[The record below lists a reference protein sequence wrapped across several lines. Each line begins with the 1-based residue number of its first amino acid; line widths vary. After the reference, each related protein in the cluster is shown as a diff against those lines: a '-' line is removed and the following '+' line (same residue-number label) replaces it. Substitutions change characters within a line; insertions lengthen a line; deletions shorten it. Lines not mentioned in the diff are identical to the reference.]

1 MITVAVTGGIGSGK
15 STVSTVLREL
25 GAVVADSDRLAREV
39 VAPGAPGLAEI
50 AAAFGPSVLT
60 GDGALNRPAL
70 AAVVFADPAARRT
83 LEAIT
88 HPRVRARFEQI
99 RAAAPADAIVVNDI
113 PLLVD
118 LAVAAT
124 FHLVV
129 GVRADEQRR
138 VGRLVG
144 RGLTEADAR
153 ARIAAQLTEEQRAP
167 LCDVVLDNDGAPD
180 ELAEQVR
187 ALWTQRLVPFQAN
200 VRAGRRAARGPVAL
214 VDHRPSWA
222 ADGRRLAA
230 RISAACG
237 GRRVDHIGST
247 AIPGMPAKDVLD
259 LQLAVES
266 LASADELADALAAAG
281 FPRSDGSWQ
290 DLPRPAGDDPDHWV
304 KRFHANADPGR
315 AVNLHVRI
323 RDRPNWRW
331 ALLFRDW
338 LIADAAAFAEY
349 RDLKAAVA
357 ARYADDP
364 TQLRYAEAK
373 EPWFGFAHDRAEQWA
388 AATRWRPAAA
398 GSEVTGTED
407 RGTVGGSA

>member
-1 MITVAVTGGIGSGK
+1 MIGPMLTTAVTGGIGSGK
-15 STVSTVLREL
+15 STVSAVLRDL

-39 VAPGAPGLAEI
+39 VAPGTAGLAAI
-50 AAAFGPSVLT
+50 VGAFGPTVLT
-60 GDGALNRPAL
+60 PDGALDRPAL

-129 GVRADEQRR
+129 GVRADQERR

-153 ARIAAQLTEEQRAP
+153 ARIAAQLTDDQRAP

-187 ALWTQRLVPFQAN
+187 GLWAKRLMPFEAN
-200 VRAGRRAARGPVAL
+200 VRAGRRAVRGPVAL
-214 VDHRPSWA
+214 VGHRPSWA

-266 LASADELADALAAAG
+266 PATADELAPALAAAG
-281 FPRSDGSWQ
+281 FPRIDGNRQ
-290 DLPRPAGDDPDHWV
+290 DLPRPAGDDPDRWI

-315 AVNLHVRI
+315 AVNLHVRVA
-323 RDRPNWRW
+323 DRPNWRW
-331 ALLFRDW
+331 ALLVRDW
-338 LIADAAAFAEY
+338 LIADAAASAEY
-349 RDLKAAVA
+349 RELKLAVA
-357 ARYADDP
+357 ARDADDP
-364 TQLRYAEAK
+364 TTLRYAEAK
-373 EPWFGFAHDRAEQWA
+373 EPWFGFAHDRAEAWA
-388 AATRWRPAAA
+388 AATGWRPAAA
-398 GSEVTGTED
+398 GAEAM
-407 RGTVGGSA
+407 GTVGGPA

>member
-1 MITVAVTGGIGSGK
+1 MLTTAVTGGIGSGK
-15 STVSTVLREL
+15 STVSAVLREL

-39 VAPGAPGLAEI
+39 VAPGTPGLAAI
-50 AAAFGPSVLT
+50 AAAFGPTMLT
-60 GDGALNRPAL
+60 PDGALDRPAL
-70 AAVVFADPAARRT
+70 AAVVFTDPAARRT

-88 HPRVRARFEQI
+88 HPRVRARFDQI

-129 GVRADEQRR
+129 GVRADEQVR
-138 VGRLVG
+138 VRRLVG

-153 ARIAAQLTEEQRAP
+153 ARIAAQLTDEQRAP
-167 LCDVVLDNDGAPD
+167 LCDVMLDNDGAPD

-187 ALWTQRLVPFQAN
+187 SLLLDRLVPFEAN

-214 VDHRPSWA
+214 VDHRPSWS

-259 LQLAVES
+259 LQLGVES
-266 LASADELADALAAAG
+266 LAQADELATALTAAG
-281 FPRSDGSWQ
+281 FPRSEGTRQ
-290 DLPRPAGDDPDHWV
+290 DLPRPPGDDPDRWV

-315 AVNLHVRI
+315 AVNLHVRVQ
-323 RDRPNWRW
+323 DRPNWRW
-331 ALLFRDW
+331 ALLVRDW
-338 LIADAAAFAEY
+338 LIAEPAAYAEY
-349 RDLKAAVA
+349 RDLKTAVA
-357 ARYADDP
+357 TRYADDP
-364 TQLRYAEAK
+364 TTLRYAEAK
-373 EPWFGFAHDRAEQWA
+373 EPWFGFAHDRAERWA
-388 AATRWRPAAA
+388 AATGWRPAAA
-398 GSEVTGTED
+398 GIED
-407 RGTVGGSA
+407 KGTVGGSA